1 MQASGILLCK
11 NHDRFINLK
20 KSKLMKK
27 PFLKALPL
35 ATLCLALAFSACNPT
50 TDKGTARSTPQDS
63 LKYNTT
69 IDGKAVKLYTLKN
82 KQGASVSISNYGG
95 RVVSLLVPNKNN
107 KLTDVVLGY
116 DSIGAYRKKGEPF
129 FGALIGRYGN
139 RIAKGKFTLEGKEY
153 QLQLNDGVNT
163 LHGGTDGFFGKVW
176 DAKQLDSTKLEL
188 TYVSKD
194 GEAGYP
200 GKLDVK
206 VIYTLTEDNS
216 LQIDYEAT
224 TDKTTIVNLTN
235 HAYFNLNGE
244 GDSTIL
250 DHELMIDANAYT
262 PVDSTLIPTG
272 KLQPVAGTAFD
283 FNKAKLVG
291 KQIGDND
298 EQLKFGK
305 GYDHNF
311 ALTHHDGKTPVA
323 VVKSNKTGIVLSVIT
338 TEPGLQF
345 YSGNFLTGADKDG
358 KGAKS
363 YPHRSAFCLE
373 TQHFPDAPNHPNF
386 ASTVLKPGE
395 TYKTSTTYK
404 FSK

>member
-1 MQASGILLCK
+1 
-11 NHDRFINLK
+11 
-20 KSKLMKK
+20 MKK
-27 PFLKALPL
+27 QFLKALPL
-35 ATLCLALAFSACNPT
+35 ATLCLALAFSSCNSG
-50 TDKGTARSTPQDS
+50 TDKSAAKGTQQDS
-63 LKYNTT
+63 LKYSTT

-82 KQGASVSISNYGG
+82 KKGASVSITNYGG
-95 RVVSLLVPNKNN
+95 RVISLLVPDKNN

-139 RIAKGKFTLEGKEY
+139 RIGKGKFTLEGKEY

-163 LHGGTDGFFGKVW
+163 LHGGTDGFYGKVW
-176 DAKQLDSTKLEL
+176 DAKLLDSTKLEL
-188 TYVSKD
+188 SYVSKD

-206 VIYTLTEDNS
+206 VIYTLTEDNA
-216 LQIDYEAT
+216 LQIDYQAT

-250 DHELMIDANAYT
+250 DHELTIDANAYT

-283 FNKAKLVG
+283 FTKAKLIG
-291 KQIGDND
+291 KQIGDAD

-323 VVKSNKTGIVLSVIT
+323 VVKSPKTGIILSIIT

-358 KGAKS
+358 KGGKS

-404 FSK
+404 FSN

>member
-1 MQASGILLCK
+1 
-11 NHDRFINLK
+11 
-20 KSKLMKK
+20 MKK
-27 PFLKALPL
+27 IMLSAVPL
-35 ATLCLALAFSACNPT
+35 ATFCLAVALSSCNPKA
-50 TDKGTARSTPQDS
+50 DKATETIAQTDS

-69 IDGKAVKLYTLKN
+69 IDGKKVSLYTLKN
-82 KQGASVSISNYGG
+82 AKGATVTITNYGG
-95 RVVSLLVPNKNN
+95 RIVSLLVPNKDD

-139 RIAKGKFTLEGKEY
+139 RIGKGKFTLNGEQY
-153 QLQLNDGVNT
+153 TLQLNDGRNT
-163 LHGGTDGFFGKVW
+163 LHGGTDGFYSKVW
-176 DAKQLDSTKLEL
+176 DAKQVDGQKLEL
-188 TYVSKD
+188 TYTAKD

-206 VIYTLTEDNS
+206 VLYTLTDDNA
-216 LQIDYEAT
+216 LQIDYTAT
-224 TDKTTIVNLTN
+224 TDKATVVNLTN

-244 GDSTIL
+244 GNKSIL
-250 DHELMIDANAYT
+250 DHELTIAADSIT

-272 KLQPVAGTAFD
+272 KLLAVTGTAFD
-283 FNKAKLVG
+283 FTKAKTIG
-291 KQIGDND
+291 KSIEESN

-311 ALTHHDGKTPVA
+311 ALNKHDAKTPVA
-323 VVKSNKTGIVLSVIT
+323 TVKSTSTGIKMEVYT

-345 YSGNFLTGADKDG
+345 YSGNFLTGADQDG
-358 KGAKS
+358 KGGKS
-363 YPHRSAFCLE
+363 YPHRSAICLE

-386 ASTVLKPGE
+386 ASTELKPGE

>member
-1 MQASGILLCK
+1 
-11 NHDRFINLK
+11 
-20 KSKLMKK
+20 MKK

-35 ATLCLALAFSACNPT
+35 ATLCLALAFSACNSK
-50 TDKGTARSTPQDS
+50 TDKGSTSSTQQDS
-63 LKYNTT
+63 LKYSAT

-82 KQGASVSISNYGG
+82 KQGASVSITNYGG
-95 RVVSLLVPNKNN
+95 RVVSLMVPDKNN

-116 DSIGAYRKKGEPF
+116 DSVGAYRKKGEPF

-139 RIAKGKFTLEGKEY
+139 RIGKGKFTLDGKEY

-176 DAKQLDSTKLEL
+176 DARQVDSTKLEL
-188 TYVSKD
+188 SYVSKD

-206 VIYTLTEDNS
+206 VIYTLTDDNA

-283 FNKAKLVG
+283 FNKAKLIG

-323 VVKSNKTGIVLSVIT
+323 VVKSTKTGITLSVIT

-358 KGAKS
+358 KDGKS

>member
-1 MQASGILLCK
+1 
-11 NHDRFINLK
+11 
-20 KSKLMKK
+20 MKK
-27 PFLKALPL
+27 MFLQALPI
-35 ATLCLALAFSACNPT
+35 TSLCLALAFSSCNSNTSTKKQTAEKSDSTQYDT
-50 TDKGTARSTPQDS
+50 TV
-63 LKYNTT
+63 
-69 IDGKAVKLYTLKN
+69 DGKNVKLYTLKN
-82 KQGASVSISNYGG
+82 KQGSSVSISNYGG
-95 RVVSLLVPNKNN
+95 RIVSFLVPDKDN

-139 RIAKGKFTLEGKEY
+139 RIGKGKFTLDGKTY
-153 QLQLNDGVNT
+153 ILQLNDGVNT

-176 DAKQLDSTKLEL
+176 DAKQVDGQKLEL
-188 TYVSKD
+188 NYVSVD

-206 VIYTLTEDNS
+206 VIYSLTDDNA
-216 LQIDYEAT
+216 LQIDYTAT
-224 TDKTTIVNLTN
+224 TDKATVVNLTN
-235 HAYFNLNGE
+235 HAYFNLSGE
-244 GDSTIL
+244 GHETIL
-250 DHELMIDANAYT
+250 DHELMIDANFYT

-272 KLQPVAGTAFD
+272 KLQSVAGSAFD
-283 FNKAKLVG
+283 FNKAKTIG
-291 KQIGDND
+291 KSIEEKD

-311 ALTHHDGKTPVA
+311 VLTHHDGKTPVA
-323 VVKSNKTGIVLSVIT
+323 TVKSPITGIILEVYT

-358 KGAKS
+358 KGGKS

-404 FSK
+404 FVK

>member
-1 MQASGILLCK
+1 
-11 NHDRFINLK
+11 
-20 KSKLMKK
+20 MKK
-27 PFLKALPL
+27 TLLSAVPL
-35 ATLCLALAFSACNPT
+35 ATFCLVVALSSCNPKA
-50 TDKGTARSTPQDS
+50 DKGTEATAQTDS

-69 IDGKAVKLYTLKN
+69 IDGKNVTLYTLKN
-82 KQGASVSISNYGG
+82 AKGATVTITNYGG
-95 RVVSLLVPNKNN
+95 RIVSLLVPNKEG

-139 RIAKGKFTLEGKEY
+139 RIGKGKFKLEGKDY
-153 QLQLNDGVNT
+153 QLQLNDGPNT
-163 LHGGTDGFFGKVW
+163 LHGGTDGFYSKVW
-176 DAKQLDSTKLEL
+176 DAKQLDGQKLEL

-206 VIYTLTEDNS
+206 VVYTLTDDNA
-216 LQIDYEAT
+216 LQIDYTAT
-224 TDKTTIVNLTN
+224 TDKATVVNLTN

-244 GDSTIL
+244 GNKSIL
-250 DHELMIDANAYT
+250 DHELTIAADSIT

-272 KLQPVAGTAFD
+272 KLLAVAGTAFD
-283 FNKAKLVG
+283 FTKAKTIG
-291 KQIGDND
+291 KSIEETN

-311 ALTHHDGKTPVA
+311 ALNKHDAKTPVA
-323 VVKSNKTGIVLSVIT
+323 TVKSTLTGIKMEVFTS
-338 TEPGLQF
+338 EPGLQF
-345 YSGNFLTGADKDG
+345 YSGNFLTGADQDG
-358 KGAKS
+358 KGKKA
-363 YPHRSAFCLE
+363 YPFRSAICLE

-386 ASTVLKPGE
+386 ASTELKPGQ

>member
-1 MQASGILLCK
+1 
-11 NHDRFINLK
+11 
-20 KSKLMKK
+20 MKK
-27 PFLKALPL
+27 LFLKALPY
-35 ATLCLALAFSACNPT
+35 AAFCLTVSFYACNPKAKSDT
-50 TDKGTARSTPQDS
+50 ENTQTVDST
-63 LKYNTT
+63 KYNTT
-69 IDGKAVKLYTLKN
+69 IDGQSVKLYTLKN
-82 KQGASVSISNYGG
+82 KSGAQVEITNLGG
-95 RVVSLLVPNKNN
+95 RVVSLLVPNKEN

-116 DSIGAYRKKGEPF
+116 DSVGSYRKKGEPF

-139 RIAKGKFTLEGKEY
+139 RIGKGKFTLDGKEY
-153 QLQLNDGVNT
+153 QLQLNDGKNT
-163 LHGGTDGFFGKVW
+163 LHGGTDGFYGKVW
-176 DAKQLDSTKLEL
+176 EAKQLDNQKLEL
-188 TYVSKD
+188 HYTAKD

-200 GKLDVK
+200 GTLKVK
-206 VIYTLTEDNS
+206 VLYTLTDDNG
-216 LQIDYEAT
+216 LQMDYEAT

-250 DHELMIDANAYT
+250 DHELTIYADAIT

-272 KLQPVAGTAFD
+272 KILPVAKTPFD
-283 FNKAKLVG
+283 FNTAKPIG
-291 KQIGDND
+291 KNIGDPN

-311 ALTHHDGKTPVA
+311 VLNKHEATKPVA
-323 VVKSNKTGIVLSVIT
+323 KVKSIKSGIILEIYT

-345 YSGNFLTGADKDG
+345 YSGNFLTGVDKDG
-358 KGAKS
+358 KGGKS

-386 ASTVLKPGE
+386 ASTTLKPGE

>member
-1 MQASGILLCK
+1 
-11 NHDRFINLK
+11 
-20 KSKLMKK
+20 MKK

-35 ATLCLALAFSACNPT
+35 ATLCVALAFSACNPK
-50 TDKGTARSTPQDS
+50 TDKGATSSTQQDS
-63 LKYNTT
+63 LKYSAT

-82 KQGASVSISNYGG
+82 KQGASVSISNFGG
-95 RVVSLLVPNKNN
+95 RVVSLLVPDKNN

-116 DSIGAYRKKGEPF
+116 DSVGAYRKKGEPF

-139 RIAKGKFTLEGKEY
+139 RIGKGKFTLDGKEY

-176 DAKQLDSTKLEL
+176 DAKQVDSTKLEL
-188 TYVSKD
+188 SYVSND

-206 VIYTLTEDNS
+206 VTYTLTDDNS
-216 LQIDYEAT
+216 LQIDYAAT

-250 DHELMIDANAYT
+250 DHELMIDANTYT

-283 FNKAKLVG
+283 FNKAKLIG

-323 VVKSNKTGIVLSVIT
+323 VVKSTKTGIVLSVIT

-358 KGAKS
+358 KGGKS
-363 YPHRSAFCLE
+363 YTHRSAFCLE